1 MDEFIRIKVLEDEN
15 KRLKEGNEYLQL
27 SLDKRIERER
37 NINVQ
42 AYKAIE
48 AIRQIKS
55 AIERFEMDLSTSE
68 NKKNNAP
75 IGDLNNPIDMEF

>member
-75 IGDLNNPIDMEF
+75 IGDLNNPIDMEY